1 MEPAPAAET
10 EAFALVNARVAV
22 REGGALG
29 LGPDPPAAVLIERGR
44 IAHVGGD
51 ATVRGLLRGRGPAI
65 DTGGA
70 VVAPGIIDAHMHA
83 FDCAVDALRVSCLPP
98 AVDSLTSLRR
108 RLADQAAARPAG
120 GWVVATG
127 YDDTRLDEHRH
138 PTRLDIDAAVP
149 DHPAVVGRVCGHMS
163 VANTRALESA
173 GIGPATP
180 DPPGGTIARDPAGA
194 PTGLLLE
201 AAQDLVWRIVPPLS
215 GADIGRA
222 LAQAG
227 RQILG
232 YGITTICE
240 ALLGVS
246 HPQELTIWSG
256 LLSGPWEGPRVEF
269 LADPDAVQAA
279 LAARL
284 PLAGTKLFADGV
296 VTGRTAAL
304 WQPFEGTPEAGM
316 LIHEPDELTGLVR
329 DSTSGGLAVGIHA
342 MGDRGIAAALD
353 AIERAGGPV
362 EPGGPGRAP
371 AEPGQAPAELGQAPA
386 GARPRRHRIEHCSL
400 PAPESLARMRELGV
414 VPVPQPVFLFAE
426 GEAYLEQLGRQR
438 CQRAYPL
445 RAMIDGG
452 LRPALSSDAP
462 CTSWD
467 DPINPWLGIA
477 TAVTR
482 RTWAGSVLGTTEAI
496 SVGEA
501 MLCYTANAAFSLGL
515 ERRTG
520 AIQAGRDADLVVL
533 PQDPFAG
540 DDPARLAG
548 LRPTA
553 VLIGGKVVHG
563 ALR

>member
-1 MEPAPAAET
+1 MELAA
-10 EAFALVNARVAV
+10 AADDKDFALVNARVAR
-22 REGGALG
+22 REGSALG
-29 LGPDPPAAVLIERGR
+29 LGPDPPAAVLIEDGK
-44 IAHVGGD
+44 IAHVGDDG
-51 ATVRGLLRGRGPAI
+51 TVRGLLRRRGPAI
-65 DTGGA
+65 DAGGA
-70 VVAPGIIDAHMHA
+70 VIAPGIVDAHMHA
-83 FDCAVDALRVSCLPP
+83 FDCAVDSLRVSCLPP
-98 AVDSLTSLRR
+98 AVSSLAGLGR
-108 RLADQAAARPAG
+108 RLTDRAAARPAG
-120 GWVVATG
+120 DWVVATG

-163 VANTRALESA
+163 VANTRALAAA
-173 GIGPATP
+173 GIGHATP
-180 DPPGGTIARDPAGA
+180 DPPGGTIVRDPAGA

-201 AAQDLVWRIVPPLS
+201 TAQDLVWRIVPPLS
-215 GADIGRA
+215 GAGIGRA
-222 LAQAG
+222 LAEAG
-227 RQILG
+227 KQILS

-246 HPQELTIWSG
+246 HPQELPIWSG

-269 LADPDAVQAA
+269 LADPDAVEAA
-279 LAARL
+279 LTARL

-304 WQPFEGTPEAGM
+304 WQPFEGTSEAGM
-316 LIHEPDELTGLVR
+316 LIHEPDELAGLVR
-329 DSTSGGLAVGIHA
+329 DSASRGLAVGIHA

-353 AIERAGGPV
+353 AIERAGGPA
-362 EPGGPGRAP
+362 GQGP
-371 AEPGQAPAELGQAPA
+371 
-386 GARPRRHRIEHCSL
+386 ARPRRHRIEHCSL
-400 PAPESLARMRELGV
+400 PAPESLGRMRERGV

-426 GEAYLEQLGRQR
+426 GEAYLEQLGSQR

-452 LRPALSSDAP
+452 LHPALSSDAP

-482 RTWAGSVLGTTEAI
+482 RTWAGSVLGTAEAI

-515 ERRTG
+515 EHRTG
-520 AIQAGRDADLVVL
+520 AIEAGRDADLVVL

-540 DDPARLAG
+540 GDPARLAA

-563 ALR
+563 AVS

>member
-1 MEPAPAAET
+1 MEPTSAADA
-10 EAFALVNARVAV
+10 EAFALVNARVAR
-22 REGGALG
+22 REGSALG
-29 LGPDPPAAVLIERGR
+29 LGPDPPTAVLIEDGK

-51 ATVRGLLRGRGPAI
+51 GTVRGLLRRRGPAI
-65 DTGGA
+65 DAGGA
-70 VVAPGIIDAHMHA
+70 VIAPGIVDAHMHA
-83 FDCAVDALRVSCLPP
+83 FDCAVDSLRVSCLPP
-98 AVDSLTSLRR
+98 AVSSLAGLGR
-108 RLADQAAARPAG
+108 RLTDRAALRPAG
-120 GWVVATG
+120 DWVVATG

-163 VANTRALESA
+163 VANTRALAAA
-173 GIGPATP
+173 GIGQATP
-180 DPPGGTIARDPAGA
+180 DPPGGTIVRDPAGA

-201 AAQDLVWRIVPPLS
+201 TAQDLVWRIVPPLG

-227 RQILG
+227 RQILS

-246 HPQELTIWSG
+246 HPQELPIWSG

-269 LADPDAVQAA
+269 LADPDAVEAA

-304 WQPFEGTPEAGM
+304 WQPFEGTLEAGM
-316 LIHEPDELTGLVR
+316 LIHEPDELAGLVR
-329 DSTSGGLAVGIHA
+329 DSASRGLAVGIHA

-353 AIERAGGPV
+353 AIERAGGPA
-362 EPGGPGRAP
+362 GQRP
-371 AEPGQAPAELGQAPA
+371 A
-386 GARPRRHRIEHCSL
+386 RTRRHRIEHCSL
-400 PAPESLARMRELGV
+400 PAPESLARMRERGV

-426 GEAYLEQLGRQR
+426 GEAYLEQLGGQR

-467 DPINPWLGIA
+467 DPINPWLGIV

-482 RTWAGSVLGTTEAI
+482 KTWAGSVLGTTEAI

-515 ERRTG
+515 ERATG
-520 AIQAGRDADLVVL
+520 AIEAGRDADLVVL
-533 PQDPFAG
+533 PRDPFDG
-540 DDPARLAG
+540 GDPARLAA

-563 ALR
+563 AVS

>member
-1 MEPAPAAET
+1 MEPVPAADAEV
-10 EAFALVNARVAV
+10 FALVNARVAG
-22 REGGALG
+22 REGNALSV
-29 LGPDPPAAVLIERGR
+29 GPDPPTAVLIEGGK

-51 ATVRGLLRGRGPAI
+51 GTVRGLLGRRGPAI
-65 DTGGA
+65 DAGGA
-70 VVAPGIIDAHMHA
+70 TVAPGIIDAHMHA
-83 FDCAVDALRVSCLPP
+83 FDCAVDSLRVSCLPP
-98 AVDSLTSLRR
+98 AVSSLVGLGR
-108 RLADQAAARPAG
+108 RLADRATTLPAG
-120 GWVVATG
+120 DWVVATG
-127 YDDTRLDEHRH
+127 YDDMRLDERRH

-163 VANTRALESA
+163 VASTRALAAA

-180 DPPGGTIARDPAGA
+180 DPPGGTIVRDPAGA

-201 AAQDLVWRIVPPLS
+201 TAQDLVWRIVPPLG
-215 GADIGRA
+215 GAGIGRA
-222 LAQAG
+222 LAQTG
-227 RQILG
+227 RQILS

-246 HPQELTIWSG
+246 HPQELPIWSG

-269 LADPDAVQAA
+269 LADPGAVDAAR
-279 LAARL
+279 AARL
-284 PLAGTKLFADGV
+284 PLTGTKLFADGV

-304 WQPFEGTPEAGM
+304 WQPFEGTSETGM
-316 LIHEPDELTGLVR
+316 LIHEPDELAALVR
-329 DSTSGGLAVGIHA
+329 DSTSRGLAVGIHA

-353 AIERAGGPV
+353 AIERAGGP
-362 EPGGPGRAP
+362 GG
-371 AEPGQAPAELGQAPA
+371 PGQAPAEPDQAPA

-400 PAPESLARMRELGV
+400 PAPESLARMRERGI
-414 VPVPQPVFLFAE
+414 VPVPQPVFLFGE

-452 LRPALSSDAP
+452 LSPALSSDAP

-467 DPINPWLGIA
+467 DPINPWLGIV

-515 ERRTG
+515 EQATG
-520 AIQAGRDADLVVL
+520 SIEAGRDADLIVL
-533 PQDPFAG
+533 PHDPFAG
-540 DDPARLAG
+540 GDPARLAA

-553 VLIGGKVVHG
+553 VLIRGKLVHG
-563 ALR
+563 ALG